1 MADVKLFKGIDL
13 IVKIGDMAGLTTTPS
28 IATTTP
34 VVGNAIPIITFAN
47 EPTLL
52 IVPTG
57 KQFGLNRDKQGQK
70 IYVFG
75 GSENGQEIETN
86 GSVTGNLSAYIA
98 RSSADDKLLDPAI
111 AILKKAGETLNYQ
124 VYVKEYRPMAPA
136 GAGLYRYLVK
146 SCICNIKS
154 KQEQQAEGNVVEI
167 PFELMGIGELF
178 SGYEDVAI

>member
-13 IVKIGDMAGLTTTPS
+13 IVKIGDMTGTTTSPS
-28 IATTTP
+28 IATSTP
-34 VVGNAIPIITFAN
+34 IIGHAYPIITFQD

-86 GSVTGNLSAYIA
+86 GMVAGNLSAYMA

-111 AILKKAGETLNYQ
+111 AILRRAGEVLNRQ

-136 GAGLYRYLVK
+136 ASGFYRYLVK
-146 SCICNIKS
+146 SCVANIKS
-154 KQEQQAEGNVVEI
+154 KQEQQAEGNVIEI
-167 PFELMGIGELF
+167 PFEIMGIGDLL

>member
-1 MADVKLFKGIDL
+1 MDVKLFKGIDL
-13 IVKIGDMAGLTTTPS
+13 IVKIGDMNGATTTPS

-34 VVGNAIPIITFAN
+34 IVGHAYPIITFAN

-57 KQFGLNRDKQGQK
+57 KQFGLNRDKQGQR

-75 GSENGQEIETN
+75 SSENGQEIETN
-86 GSVTGNLSAYIA
+86 GMVSGNLSAYMA
-98 RSSADDKLLDPAI
+98 RSAADDKLLDPAI
-111 AILKKAGETLNYQ
+111 AILRRAGEILNRQ

-136 GAGLYRYLVK
+136 AAGFYRYLVK

-154 KQEQQAEGNVVEI
+154 KQEQQAEGNVIEI
-167 PFELMGIGELF
+167 PFEIMGIGDLF

>member
-13 IVKIGDMAGLTTTPS
+13 IVKIGDLSAATTTPS
-28 IATTTP
+28 ILTTTAI
-34 VVGNAIPIITFAN
+34 VGHPYGIIVFQN
-47 EPTLL
+47 EPTEI

-86 GSVTGNLSAYIA
+86 GSVTGNLSAYMA
-98 RSSADDKLLDPAI
+98 RSAADDKLLDPAI

-124 VYVKEYRPMAPA
+124 VWVKEYRPMAPA
-136 GAGLYRYLVK
+136 AAGFYRYLVK
-146 SCICNIKS
+146 AAVCNVKS
-154 KQEQQAEGNVVEI
+154 KQEQQAEGNVIEI
-167 PFELMGIGELF
+167 PFELMGIGELY
-178 SGYEDVAI
+178 SGYIDVAI